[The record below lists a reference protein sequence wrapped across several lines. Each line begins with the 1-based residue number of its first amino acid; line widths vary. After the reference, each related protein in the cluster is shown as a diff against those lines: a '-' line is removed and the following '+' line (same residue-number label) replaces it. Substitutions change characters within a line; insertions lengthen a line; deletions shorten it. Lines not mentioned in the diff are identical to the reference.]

1 MAKSLRSKPKLRAKS
16 IKRKAEFSQFV
27 NDRDLRLSE
36 KIQSNL
42 EKQKLK
48 KEQEQQEEAKDAATE
63 QEGAKSEDAME
74 GQEEAQQ
81 PKVSYKDISTAGGKR
96 NSRTARAKGKKL
108 RKTKNKTLKF

>member
-36 KIQSNL
+36 KIQANL

-48 KEQEQQEEAKDAATE
+48 KEQEQQEAKEAGAE
-63 QEGAKSEDAME
+63 QEENKAEDAME
-74 GQEEAQQ
+74 GQEESK
-81 PKVSYKDISTAGGKR
+81 PEKINLKEISTAGGKR
-96 NSRTARAKGKKL
+96 NSRTARARGKKAKKGKHSV
-108 RKTKNKTLKF
+108 LKF